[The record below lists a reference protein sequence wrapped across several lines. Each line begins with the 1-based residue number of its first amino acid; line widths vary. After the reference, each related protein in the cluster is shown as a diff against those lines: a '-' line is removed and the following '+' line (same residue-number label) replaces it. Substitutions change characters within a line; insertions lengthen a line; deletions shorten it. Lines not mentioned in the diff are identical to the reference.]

1 MKIKKSKLQNLIKE
15 QLQNINEGDNR
26 YIELKYQLIDEL
38 NEYVDEEYAN
48 EFDTE
53 VKLMVDYEMSEY
65 IPGDRMQPE
74 EPSEPINFEVNDF
87 EIVEEETEADKVM
100 NRAITKCIKEK
111 GEGIVQM
118 IFENS
123 PEMFYD

>member
-1 MKIKKSKLQNLIKE
+1 
-15 QLQNINEGDNR
+15 
-26 YIELKYQLIDEL
+26 
-38 NEYVDEEYAN
+38 
-48 EFDTE
+48 
-53 VKLMVDYEMSEY
+53 MVDYEMSEY

-111 GEGIVQM
+111 GDGIVQM